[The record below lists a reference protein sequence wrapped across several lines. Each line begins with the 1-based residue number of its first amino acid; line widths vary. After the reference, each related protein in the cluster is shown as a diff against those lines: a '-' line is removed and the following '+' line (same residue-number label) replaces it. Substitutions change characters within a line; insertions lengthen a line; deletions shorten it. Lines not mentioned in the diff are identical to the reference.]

1 MKAFYKK
8 LREYVPLFSLVVFCL
23 TFISLI
29 FYIIILNSVKFAD
42 FFNYNITSI
51 VRHIMAISTSF
62 IPFSTAEIFLLLSP
76 IILALLIFAIVKRAK
91 SGKKASV
98 RFLMIIISLICYL
111 FISFVW
117 TYSSGFHTTPLDKQL
132 ELDKKAPTN
141 EELLESTQ
149 FVIGKL
155 NELSDKIEY
164 NENGA
169 SISPYTYKELSKE
182 ICKAY
187 EKYEN
192 DYGIIKTFDSRIK
205 PIILSEPLTYTH
217 ISGIYTFMT
226 GEGNVNVNYPDFI
239 VATSSA
245 HEMSHQ
251 RGVAREDEANITAFI
266 VLINSDNEF
275 LQYCAYLDMYRY
287 LANALYSASNEL
299 YSEVYKSLDLR
310 VKKDL
315 ASYSQFFKKY
325 ANSKASEVTD
335 KVNDS
340 YLQAN
345 GQEQGI
351 KSYGMV
357 VETTCAYLI
366 KYKMN

>member
-8 LREYVPLFSLVVFCL
+8 LREYVPVFSIVVFCL
-23 TFISLI
+23 TLLSLI
-29 FYIIILNSVKFAD
+29 IYIITLNSVKFAD

-51 VRHIMAISTSF
+51 VRHVMALSTSF
-62 IPFSTAEIFLLLSP
+62 IPFSTAELFILLSP
-76 IILALLIFAIVKRAK
+76 VILGLLIFAIVKRAK
-91 SGKKASV
+91 RGKKASV

-132 ELDKKAPTN
+132 DLNKKAPTKD
-141 EELLESTQ
+141 ELLQSTEL
-149 FVIGKL
+149 VIEKL
-155 NELSDKIEY
+155 NELSGKIEY
-164 NENGA
+164 SEDG
-169 SISPYTYKELSKE
+169 SSTSPYTYKELSKE

-187 EKYEN
+187 EKYES

-205 PIILSEPLTYTH
+205 PLMLSEPLTYTH

-226 GEGNVNVNYPDFI
+226 GEGNINVNYPDFI
-239 VATSSA
+239 AVTSAA

-275 LQYCAYLDMYRY
+275 LQYCAYLDIYRH
-287 LANALYSASNEL
+287 LANALNSTSKDLYNNIYSTLN
-299 YSEVYKSLDLR
+299 LR

-315 ASYSQFFKKY
+315 ASYFQFFKKY
-325 ANSKASEVTD
+325 FQQPYNENFNFNYNFSSIE
-335 KVNDS
+335 
-340 YLQAN
+340 
-345 GQEQGI
+345 I
-351 KSYGMV
+351 
-357 VETTCAYLI
+357 
-366 KYKMN
+366 YK